1 MNKFQ
6 LITNE
11 VKKVING
18 KDRAV
23 VTTLLALL
31 TGGNILI
38 EDIPGVG
45 KTTMAVAFSKA
56 LGLEY
61 GRVQFT
67 PDTLPSD
74 ITGFAVYN
82 KDTGKFTFNKG
93 AVFCNLFL
101 ADELNRTS
109 SRTQAALLEAMEER
123 QVTVEGNTFK
133 LEKPFSVIATQNPTG
148 ASGTQLL
155 PDSQIDRFTVR
166 LSMGYPDS
174 DAECKMLLNRSG
186 KNPLNSVNCIVSK
199 IEFLEMQSEVQNV
212 FVSDDMA
219 RYIVSLIS
227 ATRKHPLLSR
237 GASPRATLSLTDM
250 AKAVACRGQ
259 RLHCAERCAEYFY
272 LHRKSQDNSQRK
284 SLCIKKEQRR
294 NFARNSQKNSKAEDL
309 KMIRNII
316 IYLCLLTGTFLF
328 NIFYY
333 AWFSWFLFLT
343 VVSIPIISLLLSLP
357 FMIRS
362 VRPDIEIF
370 AKRKCFC
377 QG

>member
-109 SRTQAALLEAMEER
+109 SRTQAACLRQWKNDRSLL
-123 QVTVEGNTFK
+123 K
-133 LEKPFSVIATQNPTG
+133 
-148 ASGTQLL
+148 
-155 PDSQIDRFTVR
+155 
-166 LSMGYPDS
+166 
-174 DAECKMLLNRSG
+174 
-186 KNPLNSVNCIVSK
+186 
-199 IEFLEMQSEVQNV
+199 
-212 FVSDDMA
+212 
-219 RYIVSLIS
+219 
-227 ATRKHPLLSR
+227 
-237 GASPRATLSLTDM
+237 ATLSSLKSLFLLLQRKTRQERQEHSFCLIHRLTDS
-250 AKAVACRGQ
+250 R
-259 RLHCAERCAEYFY
+259 
-272 LHRKSQDNSQRK
+272 
-284 SLCIKKEQRR
+284 
-294 NFARNSQKNSKAEDL
+294 
-309 KMIRNII
+309 
-316 IYLCLLTGTFLF
+316 
-328 NIFYY
+328 
-333 AWFSWFLFLT
+333 
-343 VVSIPIISLLLSLP
+343 
-357 FMIRS
+357 
-362 VRPDIEIF
+362 
-370 AKRKCFC
+370 
-377 QG
+377 